1 MGSAPAA
8 PTRHGRSMRPMQ
20 VLALIASH
28 PVGLTTG
35 EIARRLDVST
45 RTVQRDLLYLQSAEF
60 HAPLVLTGRRWQVPP
75 GYSLPPIAF
84 DLQEATA
91 LLIGARLMARYA
103 DKANPFAVS
112 AYQKL
117 AAVLP
122 TEAKQAVADVADE
135 LQALPLDT
143 TFARVLGD
151 LVLAW
156 AERRQVIVTYTL
168 QSAFERRLWP
178 LVLEPNPNGHTC
190 YLVAWDPKAGD
201 ARNYRIE
208 RISRVQVLDERFSTP
223 LGFSLSRHLAHAWT
237 IWSSSS
243 RPVRVEVEFE
253 PSIAERV
260 RESRWHHSQQLEQRP
275 DGSLRARFLVADTRE
290 IRPWILGWGAACR
303 VIRPASLRAEIV
315 EEAEAIVRASASALG
330 GPGLRVG
337 TGVETIPK
345 AG

>member
-1 MGSAPAA
+1 
-8 PTRHGRSMRPMQ
+8 MQ

-35 EIARRLDVST
+35 EIARRLDVSA
-45 RTVQRDLLYLQSAEF
+45 RTVQRDLLYLQTAEF
-60 HAPLVLTGRRWQVPP
+60 HAPLVQAGRRWQVPP
-75 GYSLPPIAF
+75 GYALPPIAF

-122 TEAKQAVADVADE
+122 AEAKQAVADVADE
-135 LQALPLDT
+135 LQALPLDP
-143 TFARVLGD
+143 TFAAVLAD
-151 LVLAW
+151 LVMAW
-156 AERRQVIVTYTL
+156 AERRQVIVTYSLHST
-168 QSAFERRLWP
+168 FDRRLWP
-178 LVLEPNPNGHTC
+178 LVIEPNPNGHTC
-190 YLVAWDPKAGD
+190 YLVAWDPKAGE

-208 RISRVQVLDERFSTP
+208 RIARVQVLDDRFSTP

-237 IWSSSS
+237 IWNSSG

-260 RESRWHHSQQLEQRP
+260 GESRWHHSQELEQRP

-315 EEAEAIVRASASALG
+315 EEAEAIVRSSAG
-330 GPGLRVG
+330 GHRAPRITVG
-337 TGVETIPK
+337 AGVETISK